1 MRVPINDLDNY
12 DIEYLAE
19 ETVFFGGNT
28 LWRRDKYI
36 FFFAFYRLRCEAST
50 E

>member
-1 MRVPINDLDNY
+1 MRVSTSDLDNY
-12 DIEYLAE
+12 DIEYLTE
-19 ETVFFGGNT
+19 ETVFFGVNP

-36 FFFAFYRLRCEAST
+36 FFFAFNRLRCEAST